1 MKKRVGIIGFGVM
14 GKNHYRV
21 LKNIKECEVV
31 GVCDP
36 FIEENSIEERVF
48 KSAKELLEMGNL
60 DGVIVATPTP
70 THESISLECISYGVD
85 MLLEKPISS
94 SVESSMRI
102 LEAAKKSGIKCAI
115 GHVERFNPVVE
126 TLREEIK
133 NKEIYSISITRVGP
147 FPPRIGDVGV
157 LSDLSVHD
165 IDLVRY
171 VSGREFV
178 DMKIFKSKKIHN
190 HSEDNAELS
199 FLLEDD
205 IVGNITTNWLTPFK
219 RRKIEIAC
227 KEAYYEA
234 DLMSQELMEYS
245 SYQRNSSYLSR
256 WCFVQKGEPLRREL
270 EAFIGMLD
278 NRGLLGLA
286 TFEDSIKTLEILERF
301 DK

>member
-1 MKKRVGIIGFGVM
+1 MNIGLIGFGVM

-21 LKNIKECEVV
+21 LKNIPHCRVA

-36 FIEENSIEERVF
+36 ILSVGDLEENIYRSV
-48 KSAKELLEMGNL
+48 KELIEAEKP
-60 DGVIVATPTP
+60 DGLVVAVPTP
-70 THESISLECISYGVD
+70 LHEKVALECIEQGVD
-85 MLLEKPISS
+85 ILLEKPIASNVKS
-94 SVESSMRI
+94 AKKI
-102 LEAAKKSGIKCAI
+102 LEASKKEGIRCAI

-126 TLREEIK
+126 TLKNEIK
-133 NKEIYSISITRVGP
+133 DKEIYSISITRVGP

-157 LSDLSVHD
+157 LTDLSVHD

-171 VSGREFV
+171 VTSREFV

-190 HSEDNAELS
+190 HSEDNAEIS
-199 FLLEDD
+199 FSLEDD

-219 RRKIEIAC
+219 RRKIEVAC

-245 SYQRNSSYLSR
+245 SYTQNSSYLSR

-270 EAFIGMLD
+270 ESFIG
-278 NRGLLGLA
+278 LLQDRSSEALA
-286 TFEDSIKTLEILERF
+286 TFEDSIKTLEILE
-301 DK
+301 KYS